1 MFALLFFLKKRFAF
15 YLLDFQTEF
24 VALNKASSIKE
35 VTSASDIASGKEN
48 HSLPFFP
55 HSLLPFTHTHTHTHT
70 PGPPLFRHEASIHT
84 GTLPRVEYTVT
95 LDRASIY
102 YLLCVLGP
110 MAATSQLTLLVFWIP
125 QASGERFSF
134 LVSIYVSSTIYLGFV
149 ASVL

>member
-35 VTSASDIASGKEN
+35 DTSASDIASVKEN

-55 HSLLPFTHTHTHTHT
+55 IPHSLSHTHTHT